1 MRYNQKKIYYYINI
15 MNQSTPIANLL
26 SPPTKSN
33 QENFDQLNY
42 RENLEGDTQEIKE
55 VITKNEQ
62 INNVEKEVNNNKVTI
77 SLPFVE
83 DIDTK
88 TIKFGLILLI
98 VLTMTQN
105 KQGQSTI
112 IENLPDGLKSTEL
125 ITNISVSV
133 VSIFIIFLFY
143 KLLN

>member
-1 MRYNQKKIYYYINI
+1 
-15 MNQSTPIANLL
+15 MNQSTPIQQLL
-26 SPPTKSN
+26 NTPKPNK
-33 QENFDQLNY
+33 EKFDQLNL
-42 RENLEGDTQEIKE
+42 RENLQGTKENISQIIEDNEEIQKP
-55 VITKNEQ
+55 VSDKKTTMKN
-62 INNVEKEVNNNKVTI
+62 ININ
-77 SLPFVE
+77 LPFIE

-88 TIKFGLILLI
+88 TLKFGLILLI

-125 ITNISVSV
+125 ITNVSVACISVL
-133 VSIFIIFLFY
+133 IIFLFY

>member
-1 MRYNQKKIYYYINI
+1 MT
-15 MNQSTPIANLL
+15 QSTPIANLL
-26 SPPTKSN
+26 NVPKTN

-42 RENLEGDTQEIKE
+42 RENLEGDSEEIKE

-62 INNVEKEVNNNKVTI
+62 INNVEKQVNNKKI
-77 SLPFVE
+77 SINLPFVE

-88 TIKFGLILLI
+88 TLKFGLILLI

-125 ITNISVSV
+125 ITNVSVSV
-133 VSIFIIFLFY
+133 VSIFIIFIFY
-143 KLLN
+143 KLLNWSRLIQNI

>member
-1 MRYNQKKIYYYINI
+1 

-33 QENFDQLNY
+33 QENFDQLDY

-55 VITKNEQ
+55 VINNNEQ
-62 INNVEKEVNNNKVTI
+62 ITDVGKNVNNKVSI
-77 SLPFVE
+77 NLPFIE

-88 TIKFGLILLI
+88 TIKFGIILLI

>member
-1 MRYNQKKIYYYINI
+1 
-15 MNQSTPIANLL
+15 MNQSTPIAKLL
-26 SPPTKSN
+26 NAPNSN
-33 QENFDQLNY
+33 QENFDQLDV
-42 RENLEGDTQEIKE
+42 RENIRGSDNEIKE
-55 VITKNEQ
+55 VLTKNEQ
-62 INNVEKEVNNNKVTI
+62 INDLEKEFNNNKVNI

-88 TIKFGLILLI
+88 TIKFGIILLI
-98 VLTMTQN
+98 VLILTQN

-125 ITNISVSV
+125 ITNVSVSV
-133 VSIFIIFLFY
+133 VAIFIIFLFY

>member
-1 MRYNQKKIYYYINI
+1 
-15 MNQSTPIANLL
+15 MNQSTPISKLL
-26 SPPTKSN
+26 SVPTKAN
-33 QENFDQLNY
+33 QENFDQLSV
-42 RENLEGDTQEIKE
+42 RENLEGDSQEIKQ
-55 VITKNEQ
+55 VFTKNEQ
-62 INNVEKEVNNNKVTI
+62 INDVEKNVNNNKLNI

-88 TIKFGLILLI
+88 TIKFGIILLI
-98 VLTMTQN
+98 VLIMTQN

-125 ITNISVSV
+125 ITNVSVSV
-133 VSIFIIFLFY
+133 VAIFIIFLFY

>member
-1 MRYNQKKIYYYINI
+1 

-62 INNVEKEVNNNKVTI
+62 ITDVGKNADNKVSI
-77 SLPFVE
+77 NLPFIE

-88 TIKFGLILLI
+88 TLKFGLILLI

-125 ITNISVSV
+125 ITNVSVSV

>member
-1 MRYNQKKIYYYINI
+1 

-33 QENFDQLNY
+33 QENFDQLNI
-42 RENLEGDTQEIKE
+42 RENLEGDTKDIKE

-62 INNVEKEVNNNKVTI
+62 ITDVGNKVDNKI
-77 SLPFVE
+77 SINLPFIE

-88 TIKFGLILLI
+88 TIKFGIILLI

-105 KQGQSTI
+105 KQGQNII

-125 ITNISVSV
+125 ITNVSVSV

>member
-1 MRYNQKKIYYYINI
+1 
-15 MNQSTPIANLL
+15 MNQSTPIAKLL
-26 SPPTKSN
+26 SAPTESN
-33 QENFDQLNY
+33 QENFDQIKY
-42 RENLEGDTQEIKE
+42 RENLEGSNQEIKE
-55 VITKNEQ
+55 VITDNEL
-62 INNVEKEVNNNKVTI
+62 INNVEKKVNNKVSI
-77 SLPFVE
+77 NLPLVD

-88 TIKFGLILLI
+88 TLKFGLILLI

-125 ITNISVSV
+125 ITNVSVSAV
-133 VSIFIIFLFY
+133 AIFIIFLFY

>member
-1 MRYNQKKIYYYINI
+1 
-15 MNQSTPIANLL
+15 MNQSTPISNLL
-26 SPPTKSN
+26 TAPTKAN

-62 INNVEKEVNNNKVTI
+62 ITDVGKNADNKVSI
-77 SLPFVE
+77 NLPFIE

-88 TIKFGLILLI
+88 TLKFGLILLI

-125 ITNISVSV
+125 ITNVSVSV

>member
-1 MRYNQKKIYYYINI
+1 
-15 MNQSTPIANLL
+15 MNQATPIANLL
-26 SPPTKSN
+26 SVTTKSN
-33 QENFDQLNY
+33 QENFDQLKY
-42 RENLEGDTQEIKE
+42 RENLEGDSQEIKE
-55 VITKNEQ
+55 VITDNEL
-62 INNVEKEVNNNKVTI
+62 INNVEKKVNNKVSI
-77 SLPFVE
+77 NLPLVD

-88 TIKFGLILLI
+88 TLKFGLILLI

-125 ITNISVSV
+125 ITNVSVSV
-133 VSIFIIFLFY
+133 VAIFIIFLFY

>member
-1 MRYNQKKIYYYINI
+1 
-15 MNQSTPIANLL
+15 MNQSTPIAKLL
-26 SPPTKSN
+26 SAPTKSN
-33 QENFDQLNY
+33 QENFDQIKY
-42 RENLEGDTQEIKE
+42 RENLEGSNQEIKE
-55 VITKNEQ
+55 VITDNEL
-62 INNVEKEVNNNKVTI
+62 INNVEKKVNNKVSI
-77 SLPFVE
+77 NLPLVD

-88 TIKFGLILLI
+88 TLKFGLILLI

-125 ITNISVSV
+125 ITNVSVSAV
-133 VSIFIIFLFY
+133 AIFIIFLFY

>member
-1 MRYNQKKIYYYINI
+1 
-15 MNQSTPIANLL
+15 MNQATPIANLL
-26 SPPTKSN
+26 SVTTKSN

-42 RENLEGDTQEIKE
+42 RENLEGDSQEIKE

-62 INNVEKEVNNNKVTI
+62 INNVEKEINNNKVTI
-77 SLPFVE
+77 NLPFVE

-88 TIKFGLILLI
+88 TLKFGLILLI

-125 ITNISVSV
+125 ITNVSVSV
-133 VSIFIIFLFY
+133 ISIFIIFLFY

>member
-1 MRYNQKKIYYYINI
+1 
-15 MNQSTPIANLL
+15 MNQATPIANLL
-26 SPPTKSN
+26 SVTTKSN

-42 RENLEGDTQEIKE
+42 RENLEGDSQEIKE

-62 INNVEKEVNNNKVTI
+62 INNVEKEINNNKVTI
-77 SLPFVE
+77 NLPFVE

-88 TIKFGLILLI
+88 TLKFGLILLI

-125 ITNISVSV
+125 ITNVSVSV
-133 VSIFIIFLFY
+133 VAIFIIFLFY

>member
-1 MRYNQKKIYYYINI
+1 
-15 MNQSTPIANLL
+15 MNQATPIVNLL
-26 SPPTKSN
+26 SVTTKSN

-42 RENLEGDTQEIKE
+42 RENLEGDSQEIKE

-62 INNVEKEVNNNKVTI
+62 INNVEKEINNNKVTI
-77 SLPFVE
+77 NLPFVE

-88 TIKFGLILLI
+88 TLKFGLILLI

-125 ITNISVSV
+125 ITNVSVSV
-133 VSIFIIFLFY
+133 VAIFIIFLFY

>member
-1 MRYNQKKIYYYINI
+1 
-15 MNQSTPIANLL
+15 MNQSTPIQQILNI
-26 SPPTKSN
+26 PKQNT
-33 QENFDQLNY
+33 ENFDQLKL
-42 RENLEGDTQEIKE
+42 RENLQGTQENITQ
-55 VITKNEQ
+55 VIENSEEIQKPVSDKVDTMNN
-62 INNVEKEVNNNKVTI
+62 INI
-77 SLPFVE
+77 SLPFIE

-88 TIKFGLILLI
+88 TLKFGLILLI

-125 ITNISVSV
+125 ITNVSV
-133 VSIFIIFLFY
+133 ACVSILIIFLFY

>member
-1 MRYNQKKIYYYINI
+1 
-15 MNQSTPIANLL
+15 MNQSTPIQQILNV
-26 SPPTKSN
+26 PKQNT
-33 QENFDQLNY
+33 ENFDQLKL
-42 RENLEGDTQEIKE
+42 RENLQGTRENITQVIENGEEIQKPLNDKKDTM
-55 VITKNEQ
+55 
-62 INNVEKEVNNNKVTI
+62 NKIDI

-88 TIKFGLILLI
+88 TLKFGLILLI

-125 ITNISVSV
+125 ITNVSV
-133 VSIFIIFLFY
+133 ACVSILIIFLFY

>member
-1 MRYNQKKIYYYINI
+1 

-26 SPPTKSN
+26 SAPTKSN
-33 QENFDQLNY
+33 QENFDQLSV
-42 RENLEGDTQEIKE
+42 RENLEGSGEEIKQ
-55 VITKNEQ
+55 VFTKNEQ
-62 INNVEKEVNNNKVTI
+62 MNNVEKNVNNNKVSI

-88 TIKFGLILLI
+88 TLKFGLILLI
-98 VLTMTQN
+98 VLTMIQN

-112 IENLPDGLKSTEL
+112 IENLPYGLKSTEL
-125 ITNISVSV
+125 ITNVSVSV
-133 VSIFIIFLFY
+133 VAMFIIFLFY

>member
-1 MRYNQKKIYYYINI
+1 MT
-15 MNQSTPIANLL
+15 QSTPIANLL
-26 SPPTKSN
+26 NVPKTN

-42 RENLEGDTQEIKE
+42 RENLEGDSEEIKE

-62 INNVEKEVNNNKVTI
+62 INNVEKQVNNKKI
-77 SLPFVE
+77 SINLPFVE

-88 TIKFGLILLI
+88 TLKFGLILLI

-125 ITNISVSV
+125 ITNVSVSV
-133 VSIFIIFLFY
+133 VSIFIIFIFY

>member
-1 MRYNQKKIYYYINI
+1 

-26 SPPTKSN
+26 NTPKNN
-33 QENFDQLNY
+33 QENFDQLNF
-42 RENLEGDTQEIKE
+42 RENLEGDNQEIKE

-62 INNVEKEVNNNKVTI
+62 INDVVKNVDNKI
-77 SLPFVE
+77 SINLPFIE

-88 TIKFGLILLI
+88 TIKFGIILLL

-105 KQGQSTI
+105 KQGQNTI

-125 ITNISVSV
+125 ITNVSVSV
-133 VSIFIIFLFY
+133 VAIFIIFLFY

>member
-1 MRYNQKKIYYYINI
+1 M
-15 MNQSTPIANLL
+15 L
-26 SPPTKSN
+26 SGTSS
-33 QENFDQLNY
+33 
-42 RENLEGDTQEIKE
+42 
-55 VITKNEQ
+55 
-62 INNVEKEVNNNKVTI
+62 I
-77 SLPFVE
+77 SLPFIE

-88 TIKFGLILLI
+88 TLKFGLILLI

-125 ITNISVSV
+125 ITNVSV
-133 VSIFIIFLFY
+133 ACVSILIIFLFY

>member
-1 MRYNQKKIYYYINI
+1 
-15 MNQSTPIANLL
+15 MNQSTPIQQILNI
-26 SPPTKSN
+26 PKPNK
-33 QENFDQLNY
+33 ERFDQLNL
-42 RENLEGDTQEIKE
+42 RENLQGTKENISQIIEDNEEIQKP
-55 VITKNEQ
+55 VSDKKTTMKN
-62 INNVEKEVNNNKVTI
+62 ININ
-77 SLPFVE
+77 LPFIE

-88 TIKFGLILLI
+88 TLKFGLILLI

-125 ITNISVSV
+125 ITNVSVACISVL
-133 VSIFIIFLFY
+133 IIFLFY

>member
-1 MRYNQKKIYYYINI
+1 
-15 MNQSTPIANLL
+15 MNQSTPIAKLL
-26 SPPTKSN
+26 SAPNSN
-33 QENFDQLNY
+33 QENFDQLDV
-42 RENLEGDTQEIKE
+42 RENIRGSDNEIKE
-55 VITKNEQ
+55 VLTKNEQ
-62 INNVEKEVNNNKVTI
+62 INDLEKEFNNNKVNI

-88 TIKFGLILLI
+88 TIKFGIILLI
-98 VLTMTQN
+98 VLILTQN

-125 ITNISVSV
+125 ITNVSVSV
-133 VSIFIIFLFY
+133 VAIFIIFLFY

>member
-1 MRYNQKKIYYYINI
+1 MT
-15 MNQSTPIANLL
+15 QSTPIANLL
-26 SPPTKSN
+26 NVPKSN

-42 RENLEGDTQEIKE
+42 RENLEGDSEEIKE

-62 INNVEKEVNNNKVTI
+62 INNVEKQVNNKKI
-77 SLPFVE
+77 SINLPFVE

-88 TIKFGLILLI
+88 TLKFGLILLI

-125 ITNISVSV
+125 ITNVSVSV
-133 VSIFIIFLFY
+133 VSIFIIFIFY

>member
-1 MRYNQKKIYYYINI
+1 
-15 MNQSTPIANLL
+15 MNQSTPIAKLL
-26 SPPTKSN
+26 SAPTKSN
-33 QENFDQLNY
+33 QENFDQLKY
-42 RENLEGDTQEIKE
+42 RENLEGDSQEIKE
-55 VITKNEQ
+55 VITDNEL
-62 INNVEKEVNNNKVTI
+62 INNVEKKVNNKVSI
-77 SLPFVE
+77 NLPLVD

-88 TIKFGLILLI
+88 TLKFGLILLI

-125 ITNISVSV
+125 ITNVSVSV
-133 VSIFIIFLFY
+133 VAIFIIFLFY

>member
-1 MRYNQKKIYYYINI
+1 
-15 MNQSTPIANLL
+15 MNQATPIANLL
-26 SPPTKSN
+26 SVTTKSN
-33 QENFDQLNY
+33 QENFDQLKY
-42 RENLEGDTQEIKE
+42 RENLEGDSQEIKE

-62 INNVEKEVNNNKVTI
+62 INNVEKEINNNKVTI
-77 SLPFVE
+77 NLPFVE

-88 TIKFGLILLI
+88 TLKFGLILLI

-125 ITNISVSV
+125 ITNVSVSV
-133 VSIFIIFLFY
+133 VAIFIIFLFY